1 MDPDKDDEDLEDIVE
16 PITSED
22 LDLLDNEGDVER
34 PTLEES
40 AAGPSSTS
48 SLPTL
53 NLPSTSRASPDMFA
67 DLDTDSSLIPPPPV
81 VIPVLGSGV
90 RKQGRLKVASN
101 TSFGDPARPSNKK
114 RGKGKSWTLEFE
126 CNSEQEVRIEGN
138 CCFYVFVPNLN
149 ALYFS
154 GRTRNCSRKFKI

>member
-1 MDPDKDDEDLEDIVE
+1 MDPDKDNEDLEDIVE

-22 LDLLDNEGDVER
+22 LDLLDNEDDVER

-53 NLPSTSRASPDMFA
+53 NLPSTSAASPDMFA
-67 DLDTDSSLIPPPPV
+67 DSDTDSSLIPPPPV

-90 RKQGRLKVASN
+90 RK
-101 TSFGDPARPSNKK
+101 
-114 RGKGKSWTLEFE
+114 
-126 CNSEQEVRIEGN
+126 
-138 CCFYVFVPNLN
+138 
-149 ALYFS
+149 
-154 GRTRNCSRKFKI
+154 